1 MRPAPEDHTLAP
13 WRELGEHLACYFAA
27 RSRGLL
33 TSEFVL
39 SDRTG
44 KEFGRPAAGA
54 RTGGARN
61 WR

>member
-44 KEFGRPAAGA
+44 KEFAGCGCTD
-54 RTGGARN
+54 RGARN